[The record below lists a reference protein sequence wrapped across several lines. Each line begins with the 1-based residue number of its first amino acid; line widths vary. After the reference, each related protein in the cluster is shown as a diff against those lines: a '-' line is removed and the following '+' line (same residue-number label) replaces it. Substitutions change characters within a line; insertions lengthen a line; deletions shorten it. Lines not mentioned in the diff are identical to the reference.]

1 MGVMQIPETRYARSK
16 DGNVAYQAF
25 GKGPFDLVFIPWWVS
40 NIDVMWEEQS
50 LATFL
55 ERLATFSRVLCF
67 DKRGTGV
74 SDTVPIVALPTLEQ
88 WSDDVRTVMEAAGS
102 QRAVLLGHDT
112 GGQMAM
118 LFAATYPDKTSAL
131 VLLDSSARR
140 VRDVDY
146 PWGLPAELVPRA
158 LEVVEEIWGSG
169 GNLDYL
175 APSVAKDERFRRWYG
190 RYERLSCGPRFG
202 RVMFAWE
209 MEVDVRRVLP
219 AIRVPTLVLHRS
231 GDPRIRVGHGRY
243 LAEHIA
249 GAKFVELPGEDH
261 LFYVGA
267 TEAMLG
273 EVEEFLTGMR
283 SVPESDR
290 VLATILFTDIVGS
303 TERAVALGDR
313 VWRDLL
319 ETHHQIV
326 RRELERY
333 RGREI
338 QFLGDGLLALFDG
351 PARAIRCAH
360 ALTDAVRTLGLEIRA
375 GLHTGE
381 VELAGMEVRGVA
393 VHIGSRIAAEAG
405 AGEVVVS
412 STVKELVAGSGIRF
426 TDRGF
431 RVLKGVPEEWRLFTA
446 TNPRPS

>member
-146 PWGLPAELVPRA
+146 PWGLPAEHVPRA

-190 RYERLSCGPRFG
+190 RYERLSCGP
-202 RVMFAWE
+202 
-209 MEVDVRRVLP
+209 
-219 AIRVPTLVLHRS
+219 
-231 GDPRIRVGHGRY
+231 
-243 LAEHIA
+243 
-249 GAKFVELPGEDH
+249 
-261 LFYVGA
+261 
-267 TEAMLG
+267 
-273 EVEEFLTGMR
+273 
-283 SVPESDR
+283 
-290 VLATILFTDIVGS
+290 
-303 TERAVALGDR
+303 
-313 VWRDLL
+313 
-319 ETHHQIV
+319 
-326 RRELERY
+326 
-333 RGREI
+333 
-338 QFLGDGLLALFDG
+338 
-351 PARAIRCAH
+351 
-360 ALTDAVRTLGLEIRA
+360 
-375 GLHTGE
+375 
-381 VELAGMEVRGVA
+381 
-393 VHIGSRIAAEAG
+393 
-405 AGEVVVS
+405 
-412 STVKELVAGSGIRF
+412 
-426 TDRGF
+426 
-431 RVLKGVPEEWRLFTA
+431 
-446 TNPRPS
+446 